1 MKFAIALNMDRFS
14 DDVSMTVVW
23 DRVLEMVTM
32 AEEGGFDIAWTGE
45 HHTIEVT
52 IAPNPFQVLSHWAAI
67 TKRIRLGTG
76 VLSAP
81 YWHPLRLA
89 GEAALCDLIS
99 SGRLE
104 LGIGRGAYQYEF
116 DRMKPGTRQQ
126 EGVGYMKEII
136 AAVRELW
143 KGDYAH
149 DGHYWQFPTA
159 TSVPKP
165 LQLPHPKLWC
175 AARDPGSFEW
185 AIENGMNIMATPLH
199 GPHAEV
205 ENLVRRF
212 EQTLKKFPKVP
223 RPQMMMLRRSCVYER
238 ASDWETPVRHLTN
251 YGRYFEN
258 LMKNIGTVTNG
269 FAEPVSFET
278 VANKT
283 DYDQTALREN
293 MMFGTPEEVVA
304 KLERYEALGI
314 DIFLYGAF
322 FGLPY
327 EFAKRSLRLFIDEVI
342 PHFRDRQAKDLR
354 GSVRNPPSI
363 EQSA

>member
-1 MKFAIALNMDRFS
+1 MQFAIVLNMDRLS
-14 DDVSMTVVW
+14 DDVPMTVVW
-23 DRVLEMVTM
+23 DRVLEMVNM

-126 EGVGYMKEII
+126 EGVAYMKEII

-149 DGHYWQFPTA
+149 EGHYWQFPTA

-165 LQLPHPKLWC
+165 LQMPHPRLWC
-175 AARDPGSFEW
+175 AARDPGSFDW
-185 AIENGMNIMATPLH
+185 AVANGMNIMATPLH

-212 EQTLKKFPKVP
+212 EQTLEKKTHVL
-223 RPQMMMLRRSCVYER
+223 RPQLMMLRRTCVYER
-238 ASDWETPVRHLTN
+238 ESEWETPVRSLTN
-251 YGRYFEN
+251 YGCYFEN
-258 LMKNIGTVTNG
+258 LMKNIGSVTNG

-283 DYDQTALREN
+283 DYDRAALREN
-293 MMFGTPEEVVA
+293 MMFGTPDEVVV
-304 KLERYEALGI
+304 KLERYDALGI

-322 FGLPY
+322 FGMPY
-327 EFAKRSLRLFIDEVI
+327 EFAKRSLKLFIDEVM
-342 PHFRDRQAKDLR
+342 PRFRQRRVAALQQGGRPTLHK
-354 GSVRNPPSI
+354 
-363 EQSA
+363 EQHA